1 LQRRFNEEETEMLRT
16 SVKLTAATALL
27 TFAALGAAFALPS
40 DGARLA
46 GPSLAAPSG
55 LEEVSYR
62 SSRCFRQCVAGR
74 RHRSCQSDAQGNK
87 ENCCA
92 QRCRRRW

>member
-1 LQRRFNEEETEMLRT
+1 MLRT
-16 SVKLTAATALL
+16 SVKLTAFTALL
-27 TFAALGAAFALPS
+27 AFAAVGAFALPS

-55 LEEVSYR
+55 IEEVSYR
-62 SSRCFRQCVAGR
+62 SSRCFRQCIAGR
-74 RHRSCQSDAQGNK
+74 RHRACQNDVQGNK

>member
-1 LQRRFNEEETEMLRT
+1 MMRA
-16 SVKLTAATALL
+16 SALL
-27 TFAALGAAFALPS
+27 TGAAAVLAVGVLSANALPT

-46 GPSLAAPSG
+46 GPHIGPSAAVEHVQYSSG
-55 LEEVSYR
+55 
-62 SSRCFRQCVAGR
+62 RCFRQCIAGR
-74 RHRSCQSDAQGNK
+74 RHRSCQIDVQGNK